1 MLLIQDIVGCP
12 EFNNRQHGRI
22 VVLGCFHDILGV
34 IVTVGVVGISIGIGI
49 GGILFYPF
57 ALVTMVVVVLDI
69 MRRREQF
76 KKLGIDRHHQFSQL
90 FVDCSLQYVVN
101 LVGESVIFSHS

>member
-12 EFNNRQHGRI
+12 EFNKRQHGRI

-34 IVTVGVVGISIGIGI
+34 TVTVGVVGGIVISI
-49 GGILFYPF
+49 GGILFYAF

-69 MRRREQF
+69 KRRREQF

-101 LVGESVIFSHS
+101 LFGESVIFSHP